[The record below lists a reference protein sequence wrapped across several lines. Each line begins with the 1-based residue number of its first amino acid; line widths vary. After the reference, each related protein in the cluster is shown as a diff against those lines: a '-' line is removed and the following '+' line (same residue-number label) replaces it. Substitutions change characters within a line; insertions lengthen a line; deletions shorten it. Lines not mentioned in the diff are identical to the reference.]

1 MGLLDFLFGKP
12 KTYDQRNTS
21 AALTAGGG
29 RSLAQ
34 RHTVSPRQRKENVL
48 DLRLGGGVTYNAT
61 DFIVRSRYVY
71 EDHGFSWFSYHFVD
85 SISGEK
91 FWIDAQDDDELEV
104 AVVKPIRLQVSAP
117 VASRLVH
124 EGVTYTQDEH
134 GYAKVLIESED
145 SDPKYS
151 EVEYWDFYD
160 DDDEKVLGVE
170 RWGNDF
176 EVTAGYYIEPYE
188 LTILSTGD

>member
-1 MGLLDFLFGKP
+1 MGLFDFLFGKP
-12 KTYDQRNTS
+12 KTYQPQAN
-21 AALTAGGG
+21 AALAPSSHRG
-29 RSLAQ
+29 LAH
-34 RHTVSPRQRKENVL
+34 RHTVSPKVRERNVL
-48 DLRLGGGVTYNAT
+48 DLRLGGVVSYNTT

-91 FWIDAQDDDELEV
+91 LWIDAQDDDELEV
-104 AVVKPIRLQVSAP
+104 AVVKPVRLQVSAP
-117 VASRLVH
+117 VASRLVY
-124 EGVTYTQDEH
+124 EGITYYQDEH

-176 EVTAGYYIEPYE
+176 EVSAGHYIEPYE

>member
-1 MGLLDFLFGKP
+1 MGFFDFLFGKP
-12 KTYDQRNTS
+12 KTYDQGGNALVSATQRGLAHRN
-21 AALTAGGG
+21 
-29 RSLAQ
+29 
-34 RHTVSPRQRKENVL
+34 TVSPRRRSGNVL
-48 DLRLGGGVTYNAT
+48 DLRLGGVVTYNTT

-71 EDHGFSWFSYHFVD
+71 EDHGFSWFSFHLVD
-85 SISGEK
+85 TISGEK
-91 FWIDAQDDDELEV
+91 LWIDAQDDDELEV
-104 AVVKPIRLQVSAP
+104 AVVKPVRLSVSAP

-124 EGVTYTQDEH
+124 EGITYHQDEH

-160 DDDEKVLGVE
+160 DEDEKVLGVE

-176 EVTAGYYIEPYE
+176 EVSAGYYIEPYE
-188 LTILSTGD
+188 LTILSAGE